1 MRYIKDEE
9 FIRGSCPMTK
19 EDIRILSIAKMNLE
33 ENSKILDVGAGTG
46 SISIQAAKI
55 CAKGQVIAI
64 EKDEEALDII
74 KKNKEKFNCE
84 NLKIIEGEA
93 LEVEEHINDSFN
105 SIFIGGSGG
114 NLEEIISRYENK
126 LLNNG
131 TMVLNFIT
139 INNLNRALEILKE
152 LNYKTECIQV
162 AISKAKGKSNMLI
175 ANNPIFIITATKN
188 GGGYNE

>member
-1 MRYIKDEE
+1 MKYIKDEE

-55 CAKGQVIAI
+55 CAKGQVITI

-74 KKNKEKFNCE
+74 KRNKEKFNCK
-84 NLKIIEGEA
+84 NLNIIEGEA

-114 NLEEIISRYENK
+114 NLEEIISRYGNK

-139 INNLNRALEILKE
+139 INNLNRALETLKK

-188 GGGYNE
+188 GGGL

>member
-9 FIRGSCPMTK
+9 FIRGNCPMTK

-55 CAKGQVIAI
+55 CEKGQVIAI

-74 KKNKEKFNCE
+74 KKNKENFNCE

-114 NLEEIISRYENK
+114 NLEEIISRYGNK
-126 LLNNG
+126 ILNHG

-139 INNLNRALEILKE
+139 INNLSRALETLKK
-152 LNYKTECIQV
+152 LNYKTECVQV
-162 AISKAKGKSNMLI
+162 SISKASGKSNMLI
-175 ANNPIFIITATKN
+175 ANNPIFIITAIKN
-188 GGGYNE
+188 GGDL

>member
-1 MRYIKDEE
+1 MRCIRDEE

-33 ENSKILDVGAGTG
+33 ENSKILDLGAGTG

-55 CAKGQVIAI
+55 CAKGRVIAI

-74 KKNKEKFNCE
+74 KKNKEKFNCK
-84 NLKIIEGEA
+84 NLNIIEGEA

-114 NLEEIISRYENK
+114 NLEEIISRYGNK